1 MRARTAHTRRS
12 LIDTRCVGTLHS
24 PGSSPLPLP
33 LPRMRAHVHA
43 RSVARAHCVR
53 CRHQPRY
60 AERRY
65 STRPSAPSRAHSVS
79 RVRLCLAERPR
90 SDSGKPSIARNM
102 RHATVTNSIGWV
114 ADREPSLQLHLVRS
128 PKWCSTAAKEG
139 GLAPVAHLV
148 RLAPSRSSSSGQR
161 AHICTGTALTRATS
175 ALHQDWACRC
185 HICTS
190 AESLLPTSGLR
201 SSRLRRIQSGRR
213 CPKSC
218 ARCCSSR
225 SHTMCAVRRPQPS
238 PARSLSSFATVS
250 PGGCTCACAAQTCA
264 HCPLLAFRVQAG
276 FVPLLRRG
284 G

>member
-1 MRARTAHTRRS
+1 MHAPLHEHTACAAGTSHGTPSADTVPYPTERS
-12 LIDTRCVGTLHS
+12 L
-24 PGSSPLPLP
+24 
-33 LPRMRAHVHA
+33 
-43 RSVARAHCVR
+43 
-53 CRHQPRY
+53 
-60 AERRY
+60 
-65 STRPSAPSRAHSVS
+65 SRAFGVPCAAVS
-79 RVRLCLAERPR
+79 GRATEIRFGQVFDRAQ
-90 SDSGKPSIARNM
+90 
-102 RHATVTNSIGWV
+102 HATCNCNKQHGWV
-114 ADREPSLQLHLVRS
+114 ADREPSLQLHLKQS

-148 RLAPSRSSSSGQR
+148 RLAPSRSSSRGQR

-175 ALHQDWACRC
+175 ALYQDWARRC

-190 AESLLPTSGLR
+190 AESPLPTSGLR

-225 SHTMCAVRRPQPS
+225 SHTMFAVRRPQPS

-264 HCPLLAFRVQAG
+264 HCPLLAFRGQAG
-276 FVPLLRRG
+276 FKPLLRHG